1 MKQTV
6 IPGTPLRVSA
16 VCLGTAKFGGAI
28 SESDAFRLL
37 DAFCD
42 GGGRMIDTANVYG
55 RAVDGTNLGERIIG
69 RWLRRGGHDGVTVAT
84 KGGHFDGKAPSVSR
98 VTREAIFAD
107 VEESL
112 QTLGVPAIDLYWLHR
127 DNEQRPAGEIIEFC
141 EELVR
146 AGKIRCYGASNWTL
160 PRLQE
165 AQAYAASHGCGGF
178 CAVSNRFS
186 LAYVP
191 SDGKAD
197 GAGLV
202 TTDEAFYRYHCETGF
217 PLVPYSALAF
227 GFFEKLACAGVTA
240 ADGRFESLERAG
252 LPEHMLRELA
262 TPVNARRY
270 ALLRQIQA
278 ETGLSMTD
286 LTVGYHTSQPF
297 TDIPVV
303 AVRTTEQLDALL
315 HAGSLTLSGETI
327 GRINALQP
335 F

>member
-16 VCLGTAKFGGAI
+16 VCLGTAKFGGAV

-98 VTREAIFAD
+98 VTREAVFAD

-141 EELVR
+141 
-146 AGKIRCYGASNWTL
+146 
-160 PRLQE
+160 
-165 AQAYAASHGCGGF
+165 
-178 CAVSNRFS
+178 
-186 LAYVP
+186 
-191 SDGKAD
+191 
-197 GAGLV
+197 
-202 TTDEAFYRYHCETGF
+202 
-217 PLVPYSALAF
+217 
-227 GFFEKLACAGVTA
+227 
-240 ADGRFESLERAG
+240 
-252 LPEHMLRELA
+252 
-262 TPVNARRY
+262 
-270 ALLRQIQA
+270 
-278 ETGLSMTD
+278 
-286 LTVGYHTSQPF
+286 
-297 TDIPVV
+297 
-303 AVRTTEQLDALL
+303 
-315 HAGSLTLSGETI
+315 
-327 GRINALQP
+327 
-335 F
+335 